1 MEQILEVGGQ
11 RYIIGLEWNPLSGSD
26 PLLAARTL
34 AKARKSPLGLLRT
47 INTGDG
53 QVIHQ
58 AGLAQKKVKGV
69 ILAGAAQLANISP
82 SMIAI
87 DRLSE
92 ELYWLCVT
100 DNGRVLPGHDAVASD
115 SEVKRLFNDLAE
127 DYQLDYMRLVMT
139 QEVAQALS
147 IGRPVED
154 ISPLDLL
161 ETTPP
166 GDNLK
171 LKNLVGVSNTTIL
184 GAIIGIMLV
193 GGGGYWKYTDQIRQR
208 EYEEQLALEEMEAEA
223 AEKARLAGIKK
234 GPTDE
239 EILAKAKEEEIG
251 WLRDEFN
258 EKSLINAL
266 KHVYVL
272 SSNMPTREAGW
283 ELQGISFNS
292 ENTRELRT
300 AWKRDGGN
308 LKGIKDALAGKGNV
322 FFSSDFKQANA
333 SHKISLGD
341 RGIQDIESFLKTRGM
356 RQHTLV
362 DLFLTENLEFGVAVT
377 TKTERKSIIEG
388 LKDKNLESIPQ
399 LPVKK
404 WLFSITGKDVD
415 SYIKLMNILQQV
427 DNMTPETIDV
437 SRVDSAFVWKFTGTL
452 QDL

>member
-87 DRLSE
+87 DRLSD

-139 QEVAQALS
+139 EEVAQTLS
-147 IGRPVED
+147 IGRVVEN
-154 ISPLDLL
+154 ISPLELL

-208 EYEEQLALEEMEAEA
+208 EYEEQMALEAMEAEA

-234 GPTDE
+234 GPTDD
-239 EILAKAKEEEIG
+239 EILAKAREEEVG

-258 EKSLINAL
+258 QKSLINAL

-272 SSNMPTREAGW
+272 GSTMATRQDGW

-292 ENTRELRT
+292 ENVRELRT
-300 AWKRDGGN
+300 SWKRDGGN

-322 FFSSDFKQANA
+322 FFSPDFKQANA

-362 DLFLTENLEFGVAVT
+362 DIFLAENVEFGITVT
-377 TKTERKSIIEG
+377 TKTERKSTIEG
-388 LKDKNLESIPQ
+388 LKDKTLEGVPQ
-399 LPVKK
+399 LTVKK
-404 WLFSITGKDVD
+404 WLFAISGQDVD

-437 SRVDSAFVWKFTGTL
+437 SRVDGAFVWKFTGTL

>member
-139 QEVAQALS
+139 EEVAQTLS
-147 IGRPVED
+147 IGRVVEN

-166 GDNLK
+166 GENLK

-208 EYEEQLALEEMEAEA
+208 EYEEQMALEAMEAEA

-239 EILAKAKEEEIG
+239 ELLAKAKDEEIG

-258 EKSLINAL
+258 QKSLINSL

-272 SSNMPTREAGW
+272 SSTMQTRQDGW
-283 ELQGISFNS
+283 ELQGISFNG
-292 ENTRELRT
+292 ENLRELRT

-308 LKGIKDALAGKGNV
+308 LKGLKDALAGKGNV

-362 DLFLTENLEFGVAVT
+362 DLFLAENLEFGVTVT
-377 TKTERKSIIEG
+377 TKTERKSAIEG
-388 LKDKNLESIPQ
+388 LKDKTLEKVPQ
-399 LPVKK
+399 LTVKK
-404 WLFSITGKDVD
+404 WLFAISGKDVD

-437 SRVDSAFVWKFTGTL
+437 SRVDGAFVWKFTGTL

>member
-1 MEQILEVGGQ
+1 MEQILEVGGH

-58 AGLAQKKVKGV
+58 AGLAQRAVKGI

-87 DRLSE
+87 DRLSD

-100 DNGRVLPGHDAVASD
+100 DNGRVLPGHDSVASD
-115 SEVKRLFNDLAE
+115 SEIKRLFHDLAE

-139 QEVAQALS
+139 EEVAETLS
-147 IGRPVED
+147 IGRVVEN

-161 ETTPP
+161 EASEP

-193 GGGGYWKYTDQIRQR
+193 GGGGYWKYADEIRQR
-208 EYEEQLALEEMEAEA
+208 EYEQQMALEAMEADA
-223 AEKARLAGIKK
+223 AEKARLAAIPK
-234 GPTDE
+234 GPTDDE
-239 EILAKAKEEEIG
+239 LLAKAREEEVV
-251 WLRDEFN
+251 WLQEEFN
-258 EKSLINAL
+258 HKNLINAL

-272 SSNMPTREAGW
+272 TSTLPTRDSGW
-283 ELQGISFNS
+283 ELQGVSFNS
-292 ENTRELRT
+292 DNTQELRT
-300 AWKRDGGN
+300 SWKRDGGS
-308 LKGIKDALAGKGNV
+308 LKGLKDALDGKGNV
-322 FFSSDFKQANA
+322 FFSSDFKLANS
-333 SHKISLGD
+333 SHKIRLGD
-341 RGIQDIESFLKTRGM
+341 RGIQDIESFLKQRGM

-362 DLFLTENLEFGVAVT
+362 DLFLAENLDFGISVT
-377 TKTERKSIIEG
+377 TKTERKSSIEG
-388 LKDKNLESIPQ
+388 LKDKSLESIPQ
-399 LPVKK
+399 LTVKK
-404 WLFSITGKDVD
+404 WLFAISGQDVD

-437 SRVDSAFVWKFTGTL
+437 SRINGAFVWKFTGTL

>member
-1 MEQILEVGGQ
+1 MEQILEVGSH
-11 RYIIGLEWNPLSGSD
+11 RYIIGLEWNPLTGSD
-26 PLLAARTL
+26 PVLAARTM

-92 ELYWLCVT
+92 DLYWICVT

-115 SEVKRLFNDLAE
+115 SEVRRLFHELAE
-127 DYQLDYMRLVMT
+127 EYQLDYMRLVMT
-139 QEVAQALS
+139 EDVAQTLS
-147 IGRPVED
+147 IGRIVED

-161 ETTPP
+161 EKTPP

-171 LKNLVGVSNTTIL
+171 LKNLIGVSNTTIL

-193 GGGGYWKYTDQIRQR
+193 GGGGYWKYTEQIRQR
-208 EYEEQLALEEMEAEA
+208 EYEEQMALEAMEAEA
-223 AEKARLAGIKK
+223 AEKARLANIKK

-239 EILAKAKEEEIG
+239 EILAKAKEEEVG

-258 EKSLINAL
+258 QKGLLNAL

-272 SSNMPTREAGW
+272 SGSMPTRQQGW
-283 ELQGISFNS
+283 VLEGISFNGES
-292 ENTRELRT
+292 LKELRT
-300 AWKRDGGN
+300 AWKRDGGD
-308 LKGIKDALAGKGNV
+308 LKGLKSALQGKGNV
-322 FFSSDFKQANA
+322 FFSSDFQQANA

-356 RQHTLV
+356 KQHTLV
-362 DLFLTENLEFGVAVT
+362 DLLFAEKLDFGVTVT
-377 TKTERKSIIEG
+377 TKTERQSSIEG
-388 LKDKNLESIPQ
+388 LKDKSLEKVPQ
-399 LPVKK
+399 LIVKK
-404 WLFSITGKDVD
+404 WLFAISGTDVN
-415 SYIKLMNILQQV
+415 SYVRLMAILEQV
-427 DNMTPETIDV
+427 ENMTPETIDV
-437 SRVDSAFVWKFTGTL
+437 SRIDGAFVWKFTGTL

>member
-92 ELYWLCVT
+92 DLYWLCVT

-115 SEVKRLFNDLAE
+115 SEVRRLFNDLAE

-139 QEVAQALS
+139 EEVAQTLS
-147 IGRPVED
+147 IGRVVEN

-208 EYEEQLALEEMEAEA
+208 EYEEQMALEAMEAEA

-234 GPTDE
+234 GPTDD
-239 EILAKAKEEEIG
+239 EILAKAREEEVG

-258 EKSLINAL
+258 QKNLINSL

-272 SSNMPTREAGW
+272 SSTMPIREEGW

-292 ENTRELRT
+292 ENLRELRT

-341 RGIQDIESFLKTRGM
+341 RGIQDIEAFLKTRGM

-362 DLFLTENLEFGVAVT
+362 DIFLAENLEFGVTVT
-377 TKTERKSIIEG
+377 TKTERKSTIEG
-388 LKDKNLESIPQ
+388 LKDKNLESVPQ
-399 LPVKK
+399 LTVKK
-404 WLFSITGKDVD
+404 WLFAISGQDVD

-437 SRVDSAFVWKFTGTL
+437 SRVDGAFVWKFTGTL